1 MSTNNP
7 DFDAVE
13 KCLLKFFYE
22 NRARFTMFE
31 NEGRWPGGFYETRN
45 RIDKDDV
52 ICGSLEFRVRNLDGK
67 RLEKYPDA
75 SRLVIET
82 YLPGRSGDG
91 FNIPEIPGSV
101 KLYGLGHAQRLGS
114 VIYGNTFG
122 TCSDMQ
128 DILVHIFGPDDA
140 EAMEIKRARNIEIKR
155 AINMEY
161 ETKKNT
167 IVNNIGKGVHDLI
180 KQYLLPGDVQWMRDN
195 NRLSRLMVDI
205 SAGIVI
211 GEEKAFK
218 ALDIPI

>member
-31 NEGRWPGGFYETRN
+31 NEGRWPTGFYNTRN

-101 KLYGLGHAQRLGS
+101 KLYGLGHAQRLGRE
-114 VIYGNTFG
+114 VCNEIFT
-122 TCSDMQ
+122 TCPELQ
-128 DILVHIFGPDDA
+128 GILVQIFGPNDA
-140 EAMEIKRARNIEIKR
+140 KKEAKEIKKARDIEY
-155 AINMEY
+155 N
-161 ETKKNT
+161 TKKNT
-167 IVNNIGKGVHDLI
+167 IVDNIRNGIPDLI
-180 KQYLLPGDVQWMRDN
+180 KQYLLPDYVKWMRDKK
-195 NRLSRLMVDI
+195 RSSRLMVDI
-205 SAGIVI
+205 SAGI
-211 GEEKAFK
+211 
-218 ALDIPI
+218 